1 MIFEGVRRRVR
12 GVVTYFHKGVGEAVL
27 CIVILISLMM
37 GVFGLWVSDFSG
49 YQQNHGPEI
58 VLSVTQANAPLPN
71 PLAAKY
77 EPDSGCIL
85 GAYLDLDPSL
95 KQTYLDQTN
104 KVRRE
109 TAPFE
114 KIIGRKHGMYFF
126 YLGYGQPLP
135 KDWIK
140 KLDDAGK
147 YVHIA
152 LEPNAG
158 LDKVQKD
165 KYLWGLVRDLR
176 QTKAKIFL
184 RFASEMN
191 GPWVNYHGDP
201 PKYREKFRLVADMVH
216 KFAKNVAMVWCPL
229 FTPVKPIPLYYPGDD
244 AVDWVG
250 VNIYN
255 VTYFNQNAKQPG
267 WDVTPQQMLKP
278 IYDEYASRKPIM
290 IAEYGVAHYSALES
304 NLVRNFAIENIQSF
318 YASLRLRFPR
328 VKCINYFNCNNI
340 QLQHRKNNDYRVTN
354 DDAVRAAYSEAIAS
368 SYFLDS
374 TTARDFSA
382 APQLDS
388 QPWSEN
394 LKTDA
399 RLIVEAD
406 ARLLPKAKRLDFFID
421 GKLLHSGIERE
432 NWALTI
438 QTERLPVG
446 HHQLLVVAY
455 DAQGNEL
462 LRTKKAFGVRR

>member
-1 MIFEGVRRRVR
+1 M
-12 GVVTYFHKGVGEAVL
+12 L

-191 GPWVNYHGDP
+191 GPWVNYHGAP
-201 PKYREKFRLVADMVH
+201 PKYHEKFRLVTNMVH
-216 KFAKNVAMVWCPL
+216 KFAKNVAMV
-229 FTPVKPIPLYYPGDD
+229 
-244 AVDWVG
+244 
-250 VNIYN
+250 
-255 VTYFNQNAKQPG
+255 
-267 WDVTPQQMLKP
+267 
-278 IYDEYASRKPIM
+278 
-290 IAEYGVAHYSALES
+290 
-304 NLVRNFAIENIQSF
+304 
-318 YASLRLRFPR
+318 
-328 VKCINYFNCNNI
+328 
-340 QLQHRKNNDYRVTN
+340 
-354 DDAVRAAYSEAIAS
+354 
-368 SYFLDS
+368 
-374 TTARDFSA
+374 
-382 APQLDS
+382 
-388 QPWSEN
+388 
-394 LKTDA
+394 
-399 RLIVEAD
+399 
-406 ARLLPKAKRLDFFID
+406 
-421 GKLLHSGIERE
+421 
-432 NWALTI
+432 
-438 QTERLPVG
+438 
-446 HHQLLVVAY
+446 
-455 DAQGNEL
+455 
-462 LRTKKAFGVRR
+462 